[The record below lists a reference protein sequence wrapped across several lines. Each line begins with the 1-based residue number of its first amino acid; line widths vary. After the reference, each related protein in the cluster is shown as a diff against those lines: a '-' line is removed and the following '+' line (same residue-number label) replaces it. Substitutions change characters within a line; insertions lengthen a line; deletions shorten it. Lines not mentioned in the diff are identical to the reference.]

1 MKRTVI
7 LLLLCLV
14 LVMILSTRK
23 SPFKS
28 KYKAIILV
36 YASHNEEIYRNGRE
50 NWLRFKDS
58 NPNFKVLFIYAGDPD
73 KEYGLEKQDCDL
85 IYEDLSDR
93 NAKNLLGNTEKTHRG
108 IKYASENYEYDY
120 IVRTSITCVLDLNAL
135 DKYLDTLQKDNL
147 YHGERGVEDTTN
159 TPFVVGQFIVLSRDV
174 ADKLVNTTSENE
186 MHIEDVNLGKT
197 ITGDLEVPIT
207 PMDANKYLENCEL
220 YTDLNKNSMASDID
234 RCISRGVIV
243 YRIKNLNGNRLQL
256 DSLYSSQLIDK
267 LYPK

>member
-50 NWLRFKDS
+50 NWLRYKDS
-58 NPNFKVLFIYAGDPD
+58 NPNFKVLFIYAGDPV

-85 IYEDLSDR
+85 IYDDL
-93 NAKNLLGNTEKTHRG
+93 KETLTGVVEKTQRG

-120 IVRTSITCVLDLNAL
+120 IIRPNITSVLDLNAL
-135 DKYLDTLQKDNL
+135 DKYLDTLPKENVYNGGIVVHEGKVKL
-147 YHGERGVEDTTN
+147 VRGAMII
-159 TPFVVGQFIVLSRDV
+159 FSKDV
-174 ADKLVNTTSENE
+174 AAKLIDTEIKYID
-186 MHIEDVNLGKT
+186 IEDVSIGNKMTELG
-197 ITGDLEVPIT
+197 VH
-207 PMDANKYLENCEL
+207 A
-220 YTDLNKNSMASDID
+220 TDLDSKYYSIAESYTENDIGQMTNDID
-234 RCISRGVIV
+234 NHMKNGAFW
-243 YRIKNLNGNRLQL
+243 YRIKNYFKANNRELV
-256 DSLYSSQLIDK
+256 DKIYSKILLDK
-267 LYPK
+267 LYPMK